1 MDQCDVCGAAI
12 DGNNPPATSEFQG
25 QTYCFCCDACKE
37 QFDQNPQMYAQEA
50 A

>member
-12 DGNNPPATSEFQG
+12 DGKNPPATSEFQG
-25 QTYCFCCDACKE
+25 QTYCFCCDTCKQ